1 MHHKQIYWGND
12 VMIFRKLS
20 SIALSTVLVFTLSS
34 GVMFAEE
41 QQTMSSKEET
51 STSQDKKYI
60 TIMHTNDTHGR
71 AEEGK
76 YDGMGFA
83 KVSTLVQQ
91 YETENPDKPVVMLD
105 AGDTFHG
112 TTFATLVQGESIAKV
127 MNEVGY
133 DGMAAGNHDFNYGYE
148 RLLEIESLLDFPLLS
163 ANVIK
168 EDGER
173 LLKPYTIEEVNGVKL
188 GIFGLSTP
196 ETHYKTHPNN
206 VKGLTFTDPAAE
218 AKLMVELLENE
229 GVDVIIAVT
238 HLGTD
243 ASSTD
248 TSIKVAEEAQGID
261 IIVDGHSH
269 TVDNLPT
276 EAGTLIVSAGEYTKN
291 LGVVE
296 LVFNQDNELLEKIPS
311 RITKE
316 DAAEV
321 TPDADIEWMISAIKT
336 SQQEILSEVV
346 GHTTVALDGER
357 EQVRAGE
364 TNLGNLIADAMIDLT
379 GADVALTNGG
389 GIRASIEEGDV
400 TKGDIINVLPF
411 GNYVVTKMVSGAD
424 IKAALENGV
433 SAYPET
439 KGAFPHISG
448 MTFTINTDMAAG
460 ERVEDLMVKGEPVD
474 LEKEYVLATN
484 DFLAAGGD
492 EYTMFGSAAIVNE
505 YPALDEVLIDFM
517 SKQEKVNP
525 MIDNRIAVKASDVE
539 QPAENGESDAE
550 QPTEVSEE
558 ITDSDTT
565 TLAIYVVKPG
575 DTLGSIAKMYNTT
588 WEAIQKANQLADP
601 NMIMPGQTIT
611 FTFMDSTV
619 DNNVYIVK
627 PGDSLY
633 RIATQ
638 LGTTWRELQAM
649 NQLSDP
655 TLIYPGQEII
665 VPQ

>member
-1 MHHKQIYWGND
+1 
-12 VMIFRKLS
+12 MIFRKLS